1 MWSISALLA
10 SCLTTWKA
18 IFQPTKV
25 GCHLGPGHL
34 PFKGSAQAV
43 PSACDLRSF
52 SPHLLRSG
60 KHPLVKARLKHHF
73 LCEAVLD
80 PLHGKRHFPLVSKS
94 TMVLWPY
101 CWQSTYHGALE

>member
-43 PSACDLRSF
+43 PSACDLRPFLPISYALANIHLSRLDSNITF
-52 SPHLLRSG
+52 S
-60 KHPLVKARLKHHF
+60 VKLF
-73 LCEAVLD
+73 
-80 PLHGKRHFPLVSKS
+80 
-94 TMVLWPY
+94 
-101 CWQSTYHGALE
+101 